1 MKPLELSHMPCPRT
15 GDVVPPR
22 MAGGFVD
29 EDVALSLITGP
40 VAPRGRVRH
49 EDLALPADESDFA
62 GWNLAAAPES
72 ALRPEK
78 RELRPP
84 ETAVPDTYRR
94 AQPPAMIEP
103 GIGQPH
109 RGGHRWW
116 IAGLAGALS
125 TFLFTVLLVS
135 LSSRPIPLSEE
146 ILFSAP
152 RMPTAKPTARPAEKT
167 PEAPA
172 LTGIAAER

>member
-1 MKPLELSHMPCPRT
+1 MKPLELSHMPCPRS
-15 GDVVPPR
+15 GEVDPPP
-22 MAGGFVD
+22 MPADFVD
-29 EDVALSLITGP
+29 EDVALSLIAGP

-62 GWNLAAAPES
+62 GWNLGTAPERS
-72 ALRPEK
+72 QRPGK
-78 RELRPP
+78 RMVPISETPAP
-84 ETAVPDTYRR
+84 ETQRR
-94 AQPPAMIEP
+94 AQPPAMVEP

-116 IAGLAGALS
+116 IAGIAGALS
-125 TFLFTVLLVS
+125 TFLFTVLLLS
-135 LSSRPIPLSEE
+135 LSSRSVPLSEE

-152 RMPTAKPTARPAEKT
+152 RVPTAKPTARPAENA